1 MVIIHQVKMLTIWN
15 GPKKGMIL
23 LLSVKNAKMARPI
36 LEGNFGFL
44 TIFLESSLN
53 FGSENMYDMTIVIIL
68 KKDVFVQNA
77 TFLLVETWMLS

>member
-1 MVIIHQVKMLTIWN
+1 
-15 GPKKGMIL
+15 
-23 LLSVKNAKMARPI
+23 MARPI

-77 TFLLVETWMLS
+77 TFLLVETWMLSYIQGASNK

>member
-1 MVIIHQVKMLTIWN
+1 MIFTWETRNYIGYI
-15 GPKKGMIL
+15 GKKTQ
-23 LLSVKNAKMARPI
+23 KMARPI

-68 KKDVFVQNA
+68 KKDVFVQSA
-77 TFLLVETWMLS
+77 TFLLVET

>member
-1 MVIIHQVKMLTIWN
+1 
-15 GPKKGMIL
+15 
-23 LLSVKNAKMARPI
+23 MARPI

-68 KKDVFVQNA
+68 KKDVFVQSA
-77 TFLLVETWMLS
+77 TFLLVET